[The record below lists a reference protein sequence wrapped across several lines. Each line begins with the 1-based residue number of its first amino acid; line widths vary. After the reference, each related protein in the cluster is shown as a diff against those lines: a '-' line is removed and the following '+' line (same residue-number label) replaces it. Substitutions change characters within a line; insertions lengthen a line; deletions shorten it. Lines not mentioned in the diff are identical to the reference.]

1 MAKQSKKQIEAPA
14 AVETTSFKQKRLHD
28 LHPWS
33 VEHHVG
39 YSEIRA
45 YLEITGQWEVV
56 VEAKSINHIVV
67 ANFIISVVNVHNR
80 DPNLVEEMA
89 HALELCLESNDLN
102 WESEQAADSVLRRIK
117 RSNS

>member
-1 MAKQSKKQIEAPA
+1 MAKQSNKQAEAPA
-14 AVETTSFKQKRLHD
+14 VVETTFKQKRLHD

-33 VEHHVG
+33 VQHYGG

-45 YLEITGQWEVV
+45 YIEITGQWEVII
-56 VEAKSINHIVV
+56 ETKSINHI
-67 ANFIISVVNVHNR
+67 AIADFIIFVVNAHNR

-89 HALELCLESNDLN
+89 HALELCVESNDLN

-117 RSNS
+117 RNNS